1 MWPQEKKLYVIKII
15 KRSFRIVMCP
25 NANGT
30 NFRGITSHSSAKDLQ
45 TRKSRKK
52 QTSLAAQGVQVQVS
66 SLVVSDHFGAVFV

>member
-1 MWPQEKKLYVIKII
+1 MWPQEKTLYVIKII

-45 TRKSRKK
+45 TRKSKK
-52 QTSLAAQGVQVQVS
+52 ANFACRPRCTSTGQLTGGQ
-66 SLVVSDHFGAVFV
+66 